1 MDSETP
7 QSSRF
12 YEFLAWVE
20 LNKKNLAIGAAVFV
34 ALLFGYF
41 VYQWYSNE
49 QEAAANQALS
59 AIRSTP
65 TSAVMLPEPKAQEYL
80 KVANKFGGTSAGER
94 ALLMAA
100 ADLYA
105 QGKYQEAQAQF
116 ERFLKNYSHGPL
128 APQAVYGVAACL
140 DALNKVDEALAKY
153 QDVIARYPSEPVAG
167 QAKLAM
173 GRLYE
178 AKNQS
183 ELALKMYEDLTKGN
197 PASVWSAEA
206 RALRE
211 ALLQSHPNLAPTNA
225 PTTGAGNPPGAQSI
239 SIPLS
244 ALTNQAKPAA
254 TNSKK

>member
-1 MDSETP
+1 MDSETS

-20 LNKKNLAIGAAVFV
+20 LNKKNLAIGAGALV
-34 ALLFGYF
+34 ALCFGYF
-41 VYQWYSNE
+41 VYQWHSNE

-65 TSAVMLPEPKAQEYL
+65 SPSPMLPEPKAQEYL
-80 KVANKFGGTSAGER
+80 KVANEFSGTAAGER

-116 ERFLKNYSHGPL
+116 ERFLKNYSHSPL
-128 APQAVYGVAACL
+128 APQAVYGVAVCA

-153 QDVIARYPSEPVAG
+153 QDVVARYPTESVAG
-167 QAKLAM
+167 QARLAM

-178 AKNQS
+178 AKNQP
-183 ELALKMYEDLTKGN
+183 ELALKTYEELTKGKET
-197 PASVWSAEA
+197 SVWSSEA
-206 RALRE
+206 RTLRE
-211 ALLQSHPNLAPTNA
+211 TLLQKHPNLAPTNA
-225 PTTGAGNPPGAQSI
+225 PTAGAGNLSGPQSI

>member
-34 ALLFGYF
+34 ALLFGCF
-41 VYQWYSNE
+41 VYEWHSNQ
-49 QEAAANQALS
+49 QEMVANQALS

-65 TSAVMLPEPKAQEYL
+65 SSAAMLPEPKAQEYL
-80 KVANKFGGTSAGER
+80 KVANEFPGTGAGER
-94 ALLMAA
+94 ALLMGA

-116 ERFLKNYSHGPL
+116 ERFLKNYSHSSL
-128 APQAVYGVAACL
+128 APQAAYGVAACL
-140 DALNKVDEALAKY
+140 DALNKMDDALAKY
-153 QDVIARYPSEPVAG
+153 QDVIARYSSDPVAG

-178 AKNQS
+178 AKNQP
-183 ELALKMYEDLTKGN
+183 ELALKTYEDLTKGN
-197 PASVWSAEA
+197 VASVWGAEA

-211 ALLQSHPNLAPTNA
+211 TLLQSHPNLAPTNA
-225 PTTGAGNPPGAQSI
+225 PATGAGKLPGTQSI

-254 TNSKK
+254 TDSKK

>member
-1 MDSETP
+1 MDSETS

-20 LNKKNLAIGAAVFV
+20 LNKKNLAIAAGAIV
-34 ALLFGYF
+34 ALCFGYF
-41 VYQWYSNE
+41 IYQWHSNE

-65 TSAVMLPEPKAQEYL
+65 SSAAMLPEPKAQEYL
-80 KVANKFGGTSAGER
+80 KVANEFSGTAAGER

-116 ERFLKNYSHGPL
+116 ERFLKNHSQSPL
-128 APQAVYGVAACL
+128 TPQAVYGVAACL

-153 QDVIARYPSEPVAG
+153 QDIMARYPSEPIAG

-178 AKNQS
+178 AKNQP
-183 ELALKMYEDLTKGN
+183 ELALKTYEDLTKGN
-197 PASVWSAEA
+197 VPSVWSAEA
-206 RALRE
+206 RTLRE
-211 ALLQSHPNLAPTNA
+211 TLLQNHPNLVPTNA
-225 PTTGAGNPPGAQSI
+225 PTTGAGNLPGAQSI

-244 ALTNQAKPAA
+244 TLTNQGKPAA

>member
-12 YEFLAWVE
+12 YEFLAWAE
-20 LNKKNLAIGAAVFV
+20 LNKKNLAIGAAAFV

-41 VYQWYSNE
+41 LYQWHANE
-49 QEAAANQALS
+49 QETAANQALS

-65 TSAVMLPEPKAQEYL
+65 SAAAMLPEPKAQEYL
-80 KVANKFGGTSAGER
+80 KVANEFPGTGAGER
-94 ALLMAA
+94 ALLMGA

-105 QGKYQEAQAQF
+105 QGKYPEAQAQF
-116 ERFLKNYSHGPL
+116 ERFLKIYNGSAL
-128 APQAVYGVAACL
+128 APQADYGVAACL

-153 QDVIARYPSEPVAG
+153 QAVIARYPSESVAG
-167 QAKLAM
+167 QAKLAI

-178 AKNQS
+178 VKNQP
-183 ELALKMYEDLTKGN
+183 ELALKTYEDLTKG
-197 PASVWSAEA
+197 SVPSAWSQEA
-206 RALRE
+206 RTLRE
-211 ALLQSHPNLAPTNA
+211 TLLQNHPNLAPTNA
-225 PTTGAGNPPGAQSI
+225 PTLGAGNLPGQQSI